1 MSMTNRDLAQKAA
14 GMCLDILSG
23 NVEERKG
30 RETGNMS
37 YSVVEN
43 ASGSND
49 QLGVTAYSYECP
61 MYMMCYRED
70 LGKHEIL
77 VNTTIFSPTT
87 ARHMSLFTSEL
98 RKVIDPDVVKVYH
111 LDLGSRVSNG
121 VRSRID
127 NDVIFEVS
135 KSLDETI
142 EKVYKAARKGTRI
155 ITVERTVIEA
165 LDETV
170 RLQDLVATDIPEAD
184 ICSERAFVI
193 SRANTQQKVLSN
205 IDFKTEPKN
214 IKAAINGLKAL
225 AGRPEESLSSASW
238 ASFDLQP
245 CD

>member
-1 MSMTNRDLAQKAA
+1 MSITNKELAQKAA

-111 LDLGSRVSNG
+111 LDLGSSVSNG
-121 VRSRID
+121 VRSRLD
-127 NDVIFEVS
+127 LDVVRRSES
-135 KSLDETI
+135 ELYDCMLR
-142 EKVYKAARKGTRI
+142 VYHAARKGTRLD
-155 ITVERTVIEA
+155 TLKAA
-165 LDETV
+165 LLVSLAETV
-170 RLQDLVATDIPEAD
+170 RLHLLLNHDIPEAD
-184 ICSERAFVI
+184 VCSDRGQAIAKAE
-193 SRANTQQKVLSN
+193 TQKKVLSVLALN
-205 IDFKTEPKN
+205 TEFKHMKT
-214 IKAAINGLKAL
+214 AVNGLKAL
-225 AGRPEESLSSASW
+225 EGRPTESLSGRIMGSMA
-238 ASFDLQP
+238 ALV
-245 CD
+245 